1 MSNELISKEKVSLK
15 MKECGVQNLDSAT
28 IRDVVRIANELQD
41 ENKIKFVRMEM
52 GVPGLAPSQ
61 IGIDAEIVACKNHAA
76 QFYPMLE
83 GEKELS
89 IQTSLLIKNF
99 MDVDLSPNN
108 IAPTV
113 GSMQGAYAAFMAV
126 TACHKG
132 KDAVLFI
139 DPGFPVQKTQMQVIG
154 KPYYA
159 FDIYDY
165 RGERL
170 RDKLKS
176 FLDKGDI
183 ASIVY
188 SNPNNPTWVCLTDEE
203 LKIIGELATEYGVIV
218 IEDLA
223 YFGMDFRKDYSQPG
237 KAPFIPSVAK
247 YTDNYILLIS
257 SSKVFN
263 YAGQRLG
270 LLCVSD
276 SIANKHYNDLDTRFN
291 ASTLMYALVY
301 KIIYTLSS
309 GTAHTP
315 QYAVAAI
322 FKAVN
327 EGKMNL
333 LKDAHEYGK
342 RASIA
347 KNIFTDGG
355 FHIVYDKDG
364 EEKVGDGFYFTIGY
378 TGFSGSEL
386 AQELLSYGISSI
398 TLKGCGSQK
407 EGLRA
412 CVSQINQEDMDI
424 LKQRIENFKADHKI

>member
-1 MSNELISKEKVSLK
+1 MTNELISKEKVNLK
-15 MKECGVQNLDSAT
+15 MKECGINDLDSAT

-41 ENKIKFVRMEM
+41 ENNVKFVRMEM

-61 IGIDAEIVACKNHAA
+61 IGINAEIKAAQNNAA

-83 GEKELS
+83 GEKELAT
-89 IQTSLLIKNF
+89 QTSLLIKNF
-99 MDVDLSPNN
+99 MDIDLSSKN

-126 TACHKG
+126 TACYKE

-139 DPGFPVQKTQMQVIG
+139 DPGFPVQKTQMKVIG
-154 KPYYA
+154 KPYYT

-165 RGERL
+165 RGEKL

-203 LKIIGELATEYGVIV
+203 LKIIGELATLYNVIV

-247 YTDNYILLIS
+247 YTNNYILLIS

-276 SIANKHYNDLDTRFN
+276 SIANKHYNDLDARFN
-291 ASTLMYALVY
+291 AKTLMYALVY
-301 KIIYTLSS
+301 KLIYTLSS

-342 RASIA
+342 RAFLA
-347 KNIFTDGG
+347 KKIFTDGG
-355 FHIVYDKDG
+355 FYIVYAKDG
-364 EEKVGDGFYFTIGY
+364 DKNVGDGFYFTIGY
-378 TGFSGSEL
+378 PGFTGSAL
-386 AQELLSYGISSI
+386 AQELISYGITSI
-398 TLKGCGSQK
+398 TLKGCGSKK

-412 CVSQINQEDMDI
+412 CVSQIGQEEMQL
-424 LKQRIENFKADHKI
+424 LKQRINKFSQDHRK